1 MTDLLTRLEKNF
13 ILREFIISDFYSTDM
28 QDRVLEAFR
37 LEEDEILPRIK
48 KLAKNLQVLREYLDS
63 PININ
68 IAYRPLFWEL
78 KQKRSGKSQ
87 HVKGWAADIVSDDY
101 SPKEVYDA
109 ISNLIAIGKMDE
121 GGLGSYSNFTHV
133 DTRGIK
139 ARW

>member
-1 MTDLLTRLEKNF
+1 MTDLLTKLEYNF
-13 ILREFIISDFYSTDM
+13 RLREFIVSDFYSPDM

-109 ISNLIAIGKMDE
+109 ISNLIDIGKMDE
-121 GGLGSYSNFTHV
+121 GGLGSYSTFTHV

>member
-1 MTDLLTRLEKNF
+1 MTDLLTRLENNF
-13 ILREFIISDFYSTDM
+13 ILREFIVSDFYSPDM

-37 LEEDEILPRIK
+37 LEEYEILPRIK

-87 HVKGWAADIVSDDY
+87 HVKGWAADIVCDDF
-101 SPKEVYDA
+101 SPKEVHAA
-109 ISNLIAIGKMDE
+109 ISKLIDEGKMDE
-121 GGLGSYSNFTHV
+121 GGLGAYSKFTHY
-133 DTRGIK
+133 DLRGFK

>member
-13 ILREFIISDFYSTDM
+13 ILREFIISDFYSPDM

-48 KLAKNLQVLREYLDS
+48 KLAKNLQVLRDHLGS

-87 HVKGWAADIVSDDY
+87 HIKGWAADIVCDDF
-101 SPKEVYDA
+101 SPKEVHAA
-109 ISNLIAIGKMDE
+109 ISKLIDEGKMEE
-121 GGLGSYSNFTHV
+121 GGLASYPNFTHY
-133 DTRGIK
+133 DNRGFR

>member
-1 MTDLLTRLEKNF
+1 MTDLLIRLEKNF
-13 ILREFIISDFYSTDM
+13 ILREFIISDFYSADM

-37 LEEDEILPRIK
+37 LEEDEILPKIK

-87 HVKGWAADIVSDDY
+87 HVKGWAADIVCDDF
-101 SPKEVYDA
+101 SPKEVHAA
-109 ISNLIAIGKMDE
+109 ISKLIDEGKMEE
-121 GGLGSYSNFTHV
+121 GGLGSYPNFTHY
-133 DTRGIK
+133 DNRGFRS
-139 ARW
+139 RW